1 MDISSL
7 IHTQIPPTFLAP
19 TLLAKDIHHI
29 LGSTITASTIHTKTM
44 DVSTVTGSTIQT
56 NTLQMNTLVG
66 STIRTGTLSVST
78 IVGSTIQ
85 ANTFVTPNLL
95 GSTIQASTSHYSAL
109 IGSTI
114 STTTLQVASL
124 IGSTIQ
130 TNTLGFF
137 DAILALTTS
146 TTQTNVLEVSRL
158 IGSTVETNILQT
170 SSIIGSTVQS
180 NALIASTI
188 FGSTIRSDAL
198 QVSTLY
204 TSDQTTG
211 STIRA
216 NVLLFSTILDST
228 IQTDAC
234 NASTITTST
243 FQMNRF
249 SIETL
254 TLSGNTVNINGLNIT
269 TLTGSTFISNVFQV
283 STINVRSTFTGSTIQ
298 SNVLNGNTIIGS
310 TIQTGTLQASTLTGT
325 TLTGNTVQ
333 ATRFTGT
340 NITVSTIQTNALQ
353 VSTITGSTI
362 QTSQFITST
371 IFGSTIRMNL
381 LTTSTVIGSTIQ
393 TNLLA
398 VSNVIGSTIQLSTIG
413 MSTITG
419 STIRTTSYRAST
431 IIGSTIQS
439 NTLHASTIIGSSII
453 GSTIQIPQLIVS
465 TFGCSTIRGSNFQ
478 ANKILVTNENKA
490 LSTLA
495 TNAIQLQY
503 IANLTSHAGGIGQT
517 NTWSSIQTFSTVP
530 VFNGV
535 SNAVQS
541 FTLGVNASNQLIRI
555 SSIHSGITDLRTLTN
570 YVPYA
575 FTVSSFSTSN
585 IYRVSATD
593 IAIGQITSAFPT
605 GTGTTFSVAGLLQT
619 TNLSATT
626 GTFSKIVMADRR
638 GGLNGTVISG
648 NQGCNF
654 YMGTMNNNG
663 TGNLSDVLYLNSW
676 LDGSAGNI
684 NAVMFD
690 KNDFGMR
697 IYQGGVGAA
706 SNFTVYRDAV
716 MTDVNSANITIGQ
729 GSDTDGITFGPNAT
743 WSSFLRVG
751 AGTNRIAATTAQVIS
766 EDDGDL
772 MLDSGNHSTE
782 GRGIYLNHYVQNQA
796 TNIYSYTPMI
806 HTGSLTV
813 LGNVSSLSW
822 VRTANWYDIKT
833 GMGMYWNAY
842 GRGLVSPEQAGNN
855 YGNVSTWGSGRNG
868 WAGWGLGSV
877 ASYMGLNSDFGIH
890 HHVASWL
897 IYCTGTSERH
907 TYLAGSVRC
916 GQTDTRF
923 EVYYNGYN
931 RDGGFYFIN
940 ASGPFGGAISDER
953 IKKNIKPIDPN
964 TSVEFIN
971 GVIPSYF
978 CLKEAEPCTQK
989 KADGT
994 EETVYPTVCSCEQSG
1009 FIAQNILESTI
1020 NAGLPKSIIN
1030 HWYDYEQELLLP
1042 ETERK
1047 TLIGI
1052 NETPLVCHLVNALKA
1067 RLKILK
1073 EQQEQISMLQHK
1085 LETSKITLN
1094 NMRETVRQQGELLQQ
1109 LTMKT

>member
-1 MDISSL
+1 
-7 IHTQIPPTFLAP
+7 
-19 TLLAKDIHHI
+19 
-29 LGSTITASTIHTKTM
+29 
-44 DVSTVTGSTIQT
+44 
-56 NTLQMNTLVG
+56 
-66 STIRTGTLSVST
+66 
-78 IVGSTIQ
+78 
-85 ANTFVTPNLL
+85 
-95 GSTIQASTSHYSAL
+95 
-109 IGSTI
+109 
-114 STTTLQVASL
+114 
-124 IGSTIQ
+124 
-130 TNTLGFF
+130 
-137 DAILALTTS
+137 
-146 TTQTNVLEVSRL
+146 
-158 IGSTVETNILQT
+158 
-170 SSIIGSTVQS
+170 
-180 NALIASTI
+180 
-188 FGSTIRSDAL
+188 
-198 QVSTLY
+198 
-204 TSDQTTG
+204 
-211 STIRA
+211 
-216 NVLLFSTILDST
+216 
-228 IQTDAC
+228 
-234 NASTITTST
+234 
-243 FQMNRF
+243 
-249 SIETL
+249 
-254 TLSGNTVNINGLNIT
+254 
-269 TLTGSTFISNVFQV
+269 
-283 STINVRSTFTGSTIQ
+283 
-298 SNVLNGNTIIGS
+298 
-310 TIQTGTLQASTLTGT
+310 
-325 TLTGNTVQ
+325 
-333 ATRFTGT
+333 
-340 NITVSTIQTNALQ
+340 
-353 VSTITGSTI
+353 
-362 QTSQFITST
+362 
-371 IFGSTIRMNL
+371 
-381 LTTSTVIGSTIQ
+381 
-393 TNLLA
+393 
-398 VSNVIGSTIQLSTIG
+398 
-413 MSTITG
+413 
-419 STIRTTSYRAST
+419 
-431 IIGSTIQS
+431 
-439 NTLHASTIIGSSII
+439 
-453 GSTIQIPQLIVS
+453 
-465 TFGCSTIRGSNFQ
+465 
-478 ANKILVTNENKA
+478 
-490 LSTLA
+490 
-495 TNAIQLQY
+495 
-503 IANLTSHAGGIGQT
+503 
-517 NTWSSIQTFSTVP
+517 
-530 VFNGV
+530 
-535 SNAVQS
+535 
-541 FTLGVNASNQLIRI
+541 LIRI
-555 SSIHSGITDLRTLTN
+555 SNIHSGITDLRTLTN

-626 GTFSKIVMADRR
+626 ATFSKIVMADRR

-654 YMGTMNNNG
+654 YTGTMNNNG

-676 LDGSAGNI
+676 SDGSAGNV
-684 NAVMFD
+684 NAVMFN
-690 KNDFGMR
+690 KNDIGMR
-697 IYQGGVGAA
+697 IYQGAVGAA
-706 SNFTVYRDAV
+706 SNFTVYRDAL
-716 MTDVNSANITIGQ
+716 MTDVNSGNITIGS
-729 GSDTDGITFGPNAT
+729 GSWTDGITFGPNER
-743 WSSFLRVG
+743 WISYLKVG
-751 AGTNRIAATTAQVIS
+751 SGTNRVAPTTAQVIS
-766 EDDGDL
+766 ENGNL
-772 MLDSGNHSTE
+772 FLDSGDDT
-782 GRGIYLNHYVQNQA
+782 RGIYLNFYVKDQA

-806 HTGSLTV
+806 HSDSLTV
-813 LGNVSSLSW
+813 LGNVSSSSW

-833 GMGMYWNAY
+833 SMGMYWNAY

-989 KADGT
+989 KADGI